1 MGSPPTEPKR
11 EVTIETPRRVVIPRR
26 FAIAAKEITIDQW
39 QRFEPTHAQHGLQP
53 SLVKQFSPDP
63 DRPMIR
69 FTWYIAAEYCSW
81 LREQAGLARD
91 EWCYAPNQSG
101 AYAAGM
107 SIPADVLMRKAYRL
121 PTEAEWEYACRSGA
135 VTSTYFGQ
143 SSELLEKYAW
153 YQANSQDHAWS
164 CGSLLPND
172 LGLFDML
179 GNEVEWV
186 QDSTRRSMRKRRGPL
201 YDIIEKIDYVHQNDP
216 RLPRGGPFGGVPW
229 HVRSARG
236 GAGSPRGSIIT
247 TSVSGPPGLTNERGA
262 CPA

>member
-26 FAIAAKEITIDQW
+26 FAIAAKEVTIDQW

-63 DRPMIR
+63 DRPMIG

-81 LREQAGLARD
+81 LSEQAGLARD

-121 PTEAEWEYACRSGA
+121 PTEAEWEYACRARTPTKFS
-135 VTSTYFGQ
+135 FGDDGKMFGEYGWSRVNSRSQ
-143 SSELLEKYAW
+143 THPVGEK
-153 YQANSQDHAWS
+153 
-164 CGSLLPND
+164 LPNGF
-172 LGLFDML
+172 GLFDMH
-179 GNEVEWV
+179 GNVREWCW
-186 QDSTRRSMRKRRGPL
+186 DGDDRRSYPESPE
-201 YDIIEKIDYVHQNDP
+201 DDP
-216 RLPRGGPFGGVPW
+216 RGVTAQTGR
-229 HVRSARG
+229 VYRG
-236 GAGSPRGSIIT
+236 GAWESAVPEARSAARGWESPWSRGYAL
-247 TSVSGPPGLTNERGA
+247 GFRLARW
-262 CPA
+262 